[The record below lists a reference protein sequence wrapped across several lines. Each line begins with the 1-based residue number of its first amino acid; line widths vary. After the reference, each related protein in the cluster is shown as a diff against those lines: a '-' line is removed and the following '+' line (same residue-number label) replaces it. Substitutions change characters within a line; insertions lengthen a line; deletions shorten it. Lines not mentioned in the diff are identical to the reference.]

1 MRTKLY
7 FESYLTCRVC
17 FYSTAMPFRI
27 KESLKHMILFA
38 KYSNIINNN
47 IKSNY
52 IKTFSY
58 EQRNLWKDSQ
68 GISSQKEII
77 FLCSVEVEMTLWGGQ
92 VVPKQFFHPL
102 CFLWHNRGECRM
114 LKTCICFSA
123 TCLISYQFCCLL
135 NMGKILGEIGRVK
148 SPFAAPVSL

>member
-1 MRTKLY
+1 MK
-7 FESYLTCRVC
+7 
-17 FYSTAMPFRI
+17 
-27 KESLKHMILFA
+27 ILFA

-77 FLCSVEVEMTLWGGQ
+77 FLCSVEVEMTL
-92 VVPKQFFHPL
+92 
-102 CFLWHNRGECRM
+102 
-114 LKTCICFSA
+114 
-123 TCLISYQFCCLL
+123 
-135 NMGKILGEIGRVK
+135 
-148 SPFAAPVSL
+148 